1 MPDLIPP
8 SDLQAEQSILGA
20 CLLSADA
27 VADAMTLLRP
37 SDFYHHANRLV
48 FEAVS
53 GLFMAHTPVDLVTVS
68 SALHKAGTFEQIGGG
83 SYLTHIT
90 AMVPTAKLA
99 PEYARLVRQSA
110 LLREIIDAGSEL
122 QRLGYDA
129 GTDAE
134 AAISAA
140 EARLYALTQRSVT
153 REPRLLR
160 PILRDLADLIES
172 RQGTRTTGGLTTGL
186 AELDTIA
193 TLQPGR
199 LWIVGARPSVGKSSL
214 AAQIAVHVARQHEA
228 KALVFSLEMTADALA
243 ECMVSSEGSLDGHRL
258 GRGLLRASEYEALTG
273 AMARLYDLPVWID
286 DAPALSASEVRTR
299 ARRHKARHGC
309 DVVFVDHLQRIA
321 GGMGQSPREKTTSN
335 VQAMKTLA
343 RELNVPV
350 VVLSQLR
357 RSQVVDPN
365 PTPTLVDLL
374 ESGYIEAEAD
384 CVLFPWRE
392 GYQDKD
398 WDTAVPERA
407 EIIVAKNREGQ
418 TGVARCLWQGAYR
431 RFVDA
436 AQDGEE

>member
-1 MPDLIPP
+1 VPDLIPP

-27 VADAMTLLRP
+27 VADAMTILRP
-37 SDFYHHANRLV
+37 TDFYHETNRLV
-48 FEAVS
+48 FEAIA
-53 GLFMAHTPVDLVTVS
+53 GLFLSHTPVDMVTVS
-68 SALHKAGTFEQIGGG
+68 GALRQAHVFEQIGGG
-83 SYLTHIT
+83 AYVTLLTSV
-90 AMVPTAKLA
+90 VPTAKLA

-153 REPRLLR
+153 REPRQLK
-160 PILRDLADLIES
+160 PILRDLSDLIES

-214 AAQIAVHVARQHEA
+214 AAQIAVHVARSHEA

-243 ECMVSSEGSLDGHRL
+243 ECMVSSEGRLDGHRL

-309 DVVFVDHLQRIA
+309 DVVFIDHLQRIA

-357 RSQVVDPN
+357 RSQTADPN

-384 CVLFPWRE
+384 AVLFPWRE
-392 GYQDKD
+392 HYQDKD
-398 WDTAVPERA
+398 WDATVPERA

-418 TGVARCLWQGAYR
+418 TGTARCLWQGAYR